1 MFQVGEGGIVAPLE
15 LFDVLHANLASV
27 EANRPE
33 HRRCAVF
40 LAWVN
45 GAFWE
50 SYPPVFANWRFLQI
64 RQSIFVYSFKDY
76 EKRKKNIDMEYNSC
90 YILYI
95 EL

>member
-1 MFQVGEGGIVAPLE
+1 MFVTPISLPLKPIGRSTAVV
-15 LFDVLHANLASV
+15 LFSLLESM
-27 EANRPE
+27 
-33 HRRCAVF
+33 
-40 LAWVN
+40 
-45 GAFWE
+45 GTFWD